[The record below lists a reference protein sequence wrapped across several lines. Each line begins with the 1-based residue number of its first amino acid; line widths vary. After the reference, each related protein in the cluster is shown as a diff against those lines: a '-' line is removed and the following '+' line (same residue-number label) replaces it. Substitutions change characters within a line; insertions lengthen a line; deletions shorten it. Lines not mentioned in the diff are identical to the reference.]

1 MLITELF
8 ENTWSGPDNAWSG
21 PNNAWHNQG
30 SPGQWYDG
38 KDQWH
43 SEQGAGMVE
52 DFSVTNLV
60 QTNEMAEEM
69 SDIVSARELI
79 GQAMQDPDKRY
90 QYIKFLKHLRDRHG
104 PKYSTRIHKR
114 AAKLARQ
121 EQK

>member
-8 ENTWSGPDNAWSG
+8 EDAWSG

-43 SEQGAGMVE
+43 DSEQGAGMVE
-52 DFSVTNLV
+52 EFSVTNLV

-79 GQAMQDPDKRY
+79 GQAMQDPNKRY
-90 QYIKFLKHLRDRHG
+90 QYLKFLKHLRERHG
-104 PKYSTRIHKR
+104 PRYSTRVHRR

-121 EQK
+121 EQE